1 LATPC
6 IERAVPGVVVP
17 IPRLPV
23 SANLPAS
30 VRSPDLKVEKSK
42 SPFPVL
48 KFWVRS
54 EVMAEVVVAAPYA
67 SRVLKAIL
75 NAVVVAEERLE
86 RVKGVEVAEA
96 RVEVAATAPNVGDV
110 VAERV
115 NVYVL
120 PDWEVERSAYPVLL
134 LTVEKALAQLEH
146 DRVWVFWF
154 HPKGE
159 EMMAEAR
166 VLPAPARR
174 PPKVVEAVPPLVT
187 AMVVLA
193 ERAPVESTVRTAS
206 V

>member
-1 LATPC
+1 M
-6 IERAVPGVVVP
+6 PGVVVP
-17 IPRLPV
+17 IPRFPV

-30 VRSPDLKVEKSK
+30 VKSPDLKVENIK
-42 SPFPVL
+42 SPFAPEKL
-48 KFWVRS
+48 RVRS
-54 EVMAEVVVAAPYA
+54 EVKAEVVVADPYA
-67 SRVLKAIL
+67 SRVLNAIL
-75 NAVVVAEERLE
+75 NAVVVAEARLE

-96 RVEVAATAPNVGDV
+96 KVEVAAIVPKTGEV

-115 NVYVL
+115 KVYVL
-120 PDWEVERSAYPVLL
+120 LDCVITRSAYPVLL
-134 LTVEKALAQLEH
+134 LTAEAELKQLEQV
-146 DRVWVFWF
+146 RVLVFWF

-159 EMMAEAR
+159 EMAAEDI
-166 VLPAPARR
+166 VFPAPASS